1 MKNFGIL
8 GLLLIA
14 CHREP
19 APTPHAPPARVEHA
33 QPESELPIVRF
44 SARALSRLAIQ
55 TAQVEAAKVPGV
67 RLVGGEVV
75 IPPGRTMSVA
85 APVAGVVRP
94 AAEGALRLSPGAT
107 VRRGEVIL
115 RLIPLAPVDRD
126 IRARGERE
134 VLATSAQLEAAEA
147 RVTRIAQL
155 NTERASSQRAY
166 EEAVAARD
174 VALADV
180 KAARARVQQTQDAP
194 LLADIAL
201 SVRAPD
207 HGIVRV
213 LSVVPGQ
220 AVAAGAPLVEIVAA
234 DALQLRVPIYA
245 GDLAR
250 IDAAQ
255 PATVR
260 ALGAALG
267 EAREAA
273 PITGPPTADPVA
285 ATVDRYFALPAGS
298 AFAPGERVLVE
309 LSLRSPE
316 LARSAPWAAV
326 VYDASGAAWV
336 YACAGERAF
345 RRERIDPLRR
355 AGEHVV
361 FTRGPALAACV
372 ASVGAAEIFGSE
384 FEPGH

>member
-1 MKNFGIL
+1 
-8 GLLLIA
+8 
-14 CHREP
+14 
-19 APTPHAPPARVEHA
+19 VEHA

-44 SARALSRLAIQ
+44 SAQALQRLAIQ
-55 TAQVEAAKVPGV
+55 TAEVQEATLPGV
-67 RLVGGEVV
+67 RLVGAEVV

-85 APVAGVVRP
+85 APVAGLVRP
-94 AAEGALRLSPGAT
+94 ASANGVRLAPGAA
-107 VRRGEVIL
+107 VRRGDVIL
-115 RLIPLAPVDRD
+115 QLVPLAPVDRD
-126 IRARGERE
+126 IRARAERE
-134 VLATSAQLEAAEA
+134 LLATSAQLAAAEA
-147 RVTRIAQL
+147 RVARIAQL
-155 NTERASSQRAY
+155 NTERASSQRTY

-194 LLADIAL
+194 LLSDIAL

-207 HGIVRV
+207 AGIVRV
-213 LSVVPGQ
+213 LSVLPGQ
-220 AVAAGAPLVEIVAA
+220 AVAAGAALVEIVAA
-234 DALQLRVPIYA
+234 DALQLRVPVYA

-250 IDAAQ
+250 LDAAR
-255 PATVR
+255 PAAVR
-260 ALGAALG
+260 GLGTASSAALM
-267 EAREAA
+267 AQ
-273 PITGPPTADPVA
+273 PVTGPPTADPAV
-285 ATVDRYFALPAGS
+285 ATVDRYFALPPAAS
-298 AFAPGERVLVE
+298 FAPGERVLVE
-309 LSLRSPE
+309 LPLRSE
-316 LARSAPWAAV
+316 EHARTAPWAAV

-355 AGEHVV
+355 AGEQVV